1 MPFHRQSFTV
11 AVTCISR
18 LAALADR
25 ILGRIGQTQCDDLSS
40 TSRHAIPS
48 GSNLLDAAYVE
59 PVAAPPRAVVL
70 ICHGIAE
77 TVDRWLPVQQLLAS
91 HGVASMV
98 FDYSGFGKST
108 GHVDW
113 RQCEIDAISAF
124 RALQQLAPAQP
135 VSLLGFSLGSGI
147 AAAVVNRVD
156 AHRLILCA
164 AFTSFRAGARAVGL
178 PALLNSWAPPIW
190 SAEHSLQDCRVPVLV
205 VHGERDRLFPVQMAR
220 DLASQCGTNVELII
234 LPNVTHTEPFYSPR
248 LSYWGRLFP

>member
-1 MPFHRQSFTV
+1 MPFHRQSFTL

-18 LAALADR
+18 FVAIADR
-25 ILGRIGQTQCDDLSS
+25 VLGRIGRTDCDDLSS

-48 GSNLLDAAYVE
+48 GSNLLDAAYVS
-59 PVAAPPRAVVL
+59 PAAAPPRAVVL

-91 HGVASMV
+91 HGVASLV

-108 GHVDW
+108 GHIDW

-124 RALQQLAPAQP
+124 RALQKLAPAQP
-135 VSLLGFSLGSGI
+135 ISLLGFSLGSGI
-147 AAAVVNRVD
+147 AAAVVNQVD
-156 AHRLILCA
+156 THRLILCA
-164 AFTSFRAGARAVGL
+164 AFTSFRAGARAGGL

-190 SAEHSLQDCRVPVLV
+190 SAERSLKNCQVPVLV
-205 VHGERDRLFPVQMAR
+205 VHGEKDRLFPVQMAR
-220 DLASQCGTNVELII
+220 DLASLCGTKVELII
-234 LPNVTHTEPFYSPR
+234 LPNVTHTEPFYRPR

>member
-18 LAALADR
+18 SVALVDR
-25 ILGRIGQTQCDDLSS
+25 ILGRIGHTNCDDLS
-40 TSRHAIPS
+40 TASRHAILS
-48 GSNLLDAAYVE
+48 GSNLLDAAYVK
-59 PVAAPPRAVVL
+59 PVATPPRAVVL

-108 GHVDW
+108 GHIDW

-124 RALQQLAPAQP
+124 RALQQLAPAQS

-156 AHRLILCA
+156 ADRLILCA
-164 AFTSFRAGARAVGL
+164 AFTSFRAGARAGGL
-178 PALLNSWAPPIW
+178 PALFNSWAPPIW
-190 SAEHSLQDCRVPVLV
+190 SAEHSLQGCRVPVLV
-205 VHGERDRLFPVQMAR
+205 VHGEKDRLFPVQMAR
-220 DLASQCGTNVELII
+220 DLATLCGTQVELMI
-234 LPNVTHTEPFYSPR
+234 LPNVTHTEPFYRPR

>member
-11 AVTCISR
+11 AVTCASR
-18 LAALADR
+18 FVALTDR
-25 ILGRIGQTQCDDLSS
+25 ILGRIGHTHCDDLSS

-59 PVAAPPRAVVL
+59 PAAAPPRAVVL

-91 HGVASMV
+91 HGVASLV

-124 RALQQLAPAQP
+124 CALQQLAPAQP
-135 VSLLGFSLGSGI
+135 IALLGFSLGSGI
-147 AAAVVNRVD
+147 AAAVVNQVD

-164 AFTSFRAGARAVGL
+164 AFTSFRAAARTIGL

-190 SAEHSLQDCRVPVLV
+190 SAEQSLQDCRVPVLV
-205 VHGERDRLFPVQMAR
+205 VHGEKDRLFPVQMAR
-220 DLASQCGTNVELII
+220 DLASLCGSKAELVI
-234 LPNVTHTEPFYSPR
+234 LPNVTHTEPFYRPR

>member
-11 AVTCISR
+11 AVTCASR
-18 LAALADR
+18 FVALADR
-25 ILGRIGQTQCDDLSS
+25 ILGRIGHTDLDDLS
-40 TSRHAIPS
+40 TASRHVIPS
-48 GSNLLDAAYVE
+48 GSNLLDAAYVK

-91 HGVASMV
+91 HGVASLV

-135 VSLLGFSLGSGI
+135 ITLLGFSLGSGI
-147 AAAVVNRVD
+147 AAAVVNQVD

-164 AFTSFRAGARAVGL
+164 AFTSFRDGARAGGL
-178 PALLNSWAPPIW
+178 PALLNS
-190 SAEHSLQDCRVPVLV
+190 CR
-205 VHGERDRLFPVQMAR
+205 
-220 DLASQCGTNVELII
+220 
-234 LPNVTHTEPFYSPR
+234 LP
-248 LSYWGRLFP
+248 